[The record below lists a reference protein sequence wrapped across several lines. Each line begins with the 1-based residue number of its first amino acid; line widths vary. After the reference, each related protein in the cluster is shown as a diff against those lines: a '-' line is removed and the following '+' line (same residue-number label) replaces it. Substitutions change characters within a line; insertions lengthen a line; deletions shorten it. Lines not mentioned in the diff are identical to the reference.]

1 MKAGAYSR
9 RGERSG
15 FGDFRCGHCHQYVSA
30 NPLLSGVQNRNHCPY
45 CLWSRH
51 VDLFKAGDRLCACK
65 ALMQP
70 VGVTLKRRHKRYM
83 RPGQGELMI
92 VHLCVECGGLSIN
105 RVAADD
111 DADALLAAF
120 EAAQHHA
127 ALLHRQMQASGIQPL
142 SAAERPLVQMQFL
155 I

>member
-1 MKAGAYSR
+1 MKGRAYSR

-51 VDLFKAGDRLCACK
+51 VDLLKAGDRLCACK

-70 VGVTLKRRHKRYM
+70 VGLTLKRCHKRYM

-92 VHLCVECGGLSIN
+92 VHFCVECGGLSIN

-120 EAAQHHA
+120 EVAQHHA
-127 ALLHRQMQASGIQPL
+127 TPLHTQMLSSGIQPL
-142 SAAERPLVQMQFL
+142 SATERPLVQMQFL